1 MLIGC
6 RPDELTAS
14 LYFTELGRKARLA
27 PPPPLLVGGTYT
39 YYSDVVV
46 IKELCCLWRKETK
59 TVEKTKF
66 CSLVD
71 GAAILRPTINL
82 SEPEINT
89 HVGFISDKNMPFESL
104 PRVPV
109 LMICPSVSSSPRRLL
124 RHHLIYALRTD
135 QSVQVSQ
142 FNIWTSDFGLSSS
155 FNWLHISDCWLCKT
169 EFSQFRSGERGGDPF
184 LCISVQS
191 TPTRLAFSP
200 PSLVHRS
207 CCCCMSILP
216 QQPLLQHSCLLRPL

>member
-6 RPDELTAS
+6 RPDELTAGLS
-14 LYFTELGRKARLA
+14 FTELGRKARLA
-27 PPPPLLVGGTYT
+27 PPLVGGTHT

-59 TVEKTKF
+59 TVGKKKF

-71 GAAILRPTINL
+71 GAGILRPTINL

-89 HVGFISDKNMPFESL
+89 HARFISEKNMPFESL
-104 PRVPV
+104 PRVPF
-109 LMICPSVSSSPRRLL
+109 LMIRPSVSSSPCWLL

-142 FNIWTSDFGLSSS
+142 FNIWT
-155 FNWLHISDCWLCKT
+155 T
-169 EFSQFRSGERGGDPF
+169 
-184 LCISVQS
+184 SV
-191 TPTRLAFSP
+191 
-200 PSLVHRS
+200 
-207 CCCCMSILP
+207 
-216 QQPLLQHSCLLRPL
+216 LRRTV